1 MLRYIVKSKKNI
13 DRLNDDDLLKEILK
27 LRGVEDVEE
36 FLHLTPRVLCD
47 ATKFRGI
54 KDALDL
60 FHKHIKHQSR
70 IHVIVD

>member
-1 MLRYIVKSKKNI
+1 MRYKVASKKNI
-13 DRLNDDDLLKEILK
+13 DRLEGDNLLLELLA
-27 LRGVEDVEE
+27 LRGVENPVE
-36 FLHLTPRVLCD
+36 LLNLSPRVLRD
-47 ATKFRGI
+47 ATKFRGV

>member
-1 MLRYIVKSKKNI
+1 MRYKVASKKNI
-13 DRLNDDDLLKEILK
+13 DRLEGDNLLLELLA
-27 LRGVEDVEE
+27 LRGVENPVEL
-36 FLHLTPRVLCD
+36 LHLTPRVLCD

>member
-1 MLRYIVKSKKNI
+1 MRYKVASKKNI
-13 DRLNDDDLLKEILK
+13 DRLEGDNLLLELLA
-27 LRGVEDVEE
+27 LRGVENPVE
-36 FLHLTPRVLCD
+36 LLNLSPRVLCD

>member
-1 MLRYIVKSKKNI
+1 MRYKVASKKNI
-13 DRLNDDDLLKEILK
+13 DRLEGDNLSLELLA
-27 LRGVEDVEE
+27 LRGVENPVE
-36 FLHLTPRVLCD
+36 LLNLSPRVLCD

-70 IHVIVD
+70 IHVIVH